1 MAFFSAALRYAST
14 RGVTVCGRGRG
25 RFAWFGGGYGFG
37 IHDLVAIY
45 HNGWRARLIDSDFRL
60 SDGQV
65 NRQRHA
71 NKADTDSPQSFK
83 KSQMVYQ
90 HGQGV
95 LLSCDDRTVG

>member
-1 MAFFSAALRYAST
+1 
-14 RGVTVCGRGRG
+14 
-25 RFAWFGGGYGFG
+25 
-37 IHDLVAIY
+37 
-45 HNGWRARLIDSDFRL
+45 L

-65 NRQRHA
+65 NRQRRA
-71 NKADTDSPQSFK
+71 NKAGTASRQSFE

>member
-1 MAFFSAALRYAST
+1 
-14 RGVTVCGRGRG
+14 
-25 RFAWFGGGYGFG
+25 
-37 IHDLVAIY
+37 
-45 HNGWRARLIDSDFRL
+45 
-60 SDGQV
+60 V